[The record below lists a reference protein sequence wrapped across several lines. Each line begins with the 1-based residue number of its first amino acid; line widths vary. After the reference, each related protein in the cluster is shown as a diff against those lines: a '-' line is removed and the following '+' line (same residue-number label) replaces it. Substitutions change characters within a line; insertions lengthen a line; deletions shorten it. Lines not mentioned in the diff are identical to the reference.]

1 MASAAAW
8 LGRFRA
14 SVWPYAALSAT
25 YFAHIGFFNPFLPL
39 WLHSLGY
46 SLALVSLMVSMQSI
60 TRLYAPYAWGWLAD
74 RYGHAERLM
83 RIAATGAAL
92 VSLLLWVRWPSGV
105 MLVVLLLLFTQT
117 SAMMPMSE
125 TALVK
130 RLSDGGVFDARRYGR
145 VRLWGS
151 VGFLVTVSL
160 AGVMFE
166 RQGMDTFVQWT
177 TGMLV
182 LVVLACW
189 AIPSAGAQKTPA
201 TSGGLA
207 GILGVQT
214 LRWLYAQVFFH
225 VLAHAAMYVFF
236 SLYLDQ
242 LGYSKSTIG
251 ALWAASVVAEII
263 WFFTQSRWMH
273 GARLGTWLVVVSVV
287 GALRFTAL
295 AAWAEVSW
303 VLWLSQ
309 LLHAFTFAAHHTLC
323 MAFITR
329 ECPPQ
334 WRGRA
339 QALYTSVGYGLAAL
353 IAGLGGGVLAD
364 ALGLRAVFVVAALSA
379 TAAVFMAWQVARH
392 DRSTEPGPQPQ

>member
-1 MASAAAW
+1 
-8 LGRFRA
+8 
-14 SVWPYAALSAT
+14 
-25 YFAHIGFFNPFLPL
+25 
-39 WLHSLGY
+39 
-46 SLALVSLMVSMQSI
+46 
-60 TRLYAPYAWGWLAD
+60 LAD

-83 RIAATGAAL
+83 RVAATGAAL
-92 VSLLLWVRWPSGV
+92 VSLLLWVRWPAGV

-125 TALVK
+125 AALVK
-130 RLSDGGVFDARRYGR
+130 RLSDGDGGGFDARRYGR

-151 VGFLVTVSL
+151 VGFLVTVSV

-166 RQGMDTFVQWT
+166 RQGMDAFVKWT
-177 TGMLV
+177 SGMLA

-189 AIPSAGAQKTPA
+189 AIPSAGAQRTPSG
-201 TSGGLA
+201 SGGLM
-207 GILGVQT
+207 GILRLQT
-214 LRWLYAQVFFH
+214 MRWLYAQVFFH

-273 GARLGTWLVVVSVV
+273 GAKLGTWLVVVSVAAV
-287 GALRFTAL
+287 VRFSAL
-295 AAWAEVSW
+295 AVWAEVSW
-303 VLWLSQ
+303 VLWITQ
-309 LLHAFTFAAHHTLC
+309 LLHALTFAAHHTLC

-329 ECPPQ
+329 ECRPE

-339 QALYTSVGYGLAAL
+339 QALYTSVGYGLAAV
-353 IAGLGGGVLAD
+353 IAGLGGGLLAD
-364 ALGLRAVFVVAALSA
+364 ALGLRAVFVVAALA
-379 TAAVFMAWQVARH
+379 AAAAVAMAWQVSRH
-392 DRSTEPGPQPQ
+392 DHSTPVGPQMQ